1 MTAKKEEFHKIGVIT
16 KIKAKHYLPVLTQLV
31 SYLNKQKK
39 EIYLDLN
46 CSSVLGKRGGL
57 DKTEMLRKVS
67 MAIVLGGDGTLLK
80 VARKL
85 STKKV
90 QVLGVNMGNV
100 GFLTETSPRDMIK
113 ALGRVFKGHYV
124 LDERL
129 LLRVTVYRNGKKY
142 WTSLALND
150 AVINQGGFA
159 RLIDLFVSVNKRK
172 LALYRADGLIVA
184 TPTGSTGHSLSGGGP
199 IVHPRIEGL
208 LLTPIC
214 PVKLGFRPILIP
226 NNRQISIELKTEWR
240 AEKKPIVLTIDGQL
254 TINLK
259 RGDVIRIRTSSRTF
273 NMIRMTG
280 HNYYRMLR
288 KKLNWGE

>member
-1 MTAKKEEFHKIGVIT
+1 MTAKKEDFRKIGIIT
-16 KIKAKHYLPVLTQLV
+16 KLNAKHYLPVLMQLMQ
-31 SYLNKQKK
+31 YLKKNKK

-46 CSSVLGKRGGL
+46 SASAFGKKGGL
-57 DKTEMLRKVS
+57 EKSEMLRKVS

-85 STKKV
+85 STKRV
-90 QVLGVNMGNV
+90 AALGVNMGNV
-100 GFLTETSPRDMIK
+100 GFLTETSPKNMLH
-113 ALGRVFKGHYV
+113 ALDRVFKGHYV

-172 LALYRADGLIVA
+172 LALYRADGLIIA

-208 LLTPIC
+208 LLTPVC

-240 AEKKPIVLTIDGQL
+240 AEKKPIVLTIDGQE
-254 TINLK
+254 TVNL
-259 RGDVIRIRTSSRTF
+259 RLGDVIRIRKSSRVF
-273 NMIRMTG
+273 Q
-280 HNYYRMLR
+280 MLR
-288 KKLNWGE
+288 APGHKYYKMLRRKLNWGE